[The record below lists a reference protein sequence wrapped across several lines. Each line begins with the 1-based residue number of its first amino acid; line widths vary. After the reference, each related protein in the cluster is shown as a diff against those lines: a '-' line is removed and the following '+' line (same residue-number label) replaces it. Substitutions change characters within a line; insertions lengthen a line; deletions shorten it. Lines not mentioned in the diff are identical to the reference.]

1 MKQITKY
8 EAFDGIIFDT
18 PDEALA
24 HERKLTGSAV
34 IRKWLALKD
43 IEVEQWEAEVIL
55 DFVNAMT
62 EGPNAIFIC
71 LMREVYE
78 SDDESGG

>member
-1 MKQITKY
+1 MKEIKKY
-8 EAFDGIIFDT
+8 QAFDGLVFDT

-34 IRKWLALKD
+34 IIKWMDLKD
-43 IEVEQWEAEVIL
+43 IHLDRWESEVIL
-55 DFVNAMT
+55 EFIQAMT
-62 EGPNAIFIC
+62 EGPNAIFLS
-71 LMREVYE
+71 LMREVYQ